1 MTIKRPAF
9 ARPMLDDDADTES
22 ACSVLPAAAGGRT
35 CIYCGEKSGDL
46 DPITASAF
54 VSVIDNRSHEN
65 RKVVAAC
72 VLELCG
78 RGFGTQ
84 RSETQGGEYSWKV
97 RDPETG
103 EAVANACMH
112 CTLVLRRL
120 HRAAR

>member
-1 MTIKRPAF
+1 
-9 ARPMLDDDADTES
+9 MLDDDADTES